1 MGDAELLF
9 NRLNLS
15 PVNTILLVALI
26 FILKF
31 GFKRL
36 EKVERRAAKHT
47 VKLAVISNTLRLEW
61 DTDEGDD
68 EEEAD

>member
-31 GFKRL
+31 GFRRL
-36 EKVERRAAKHT
+36 EKVERRTAKHT
-47 VKLAVISNTLRLEW
+47 VRLAVISNTLDLKWTE
-61 DTDEGDD
+61 DEDD
-68 EEEAD
+68 DDDKEE